1 MDDARSSAALL
12 DCCLEALTQTSSN
25 GSHTYTATESPTELN
40 TISPSDS
47 IADGDAT
54 AEIDLFFWLSAPIVT
69 FLYACIFVI
78 GVIGNLLVC
87 YVVAAYKDMRDN
99 IFHIFLA

>member
-1 MDDARSSAALL
+1 MDCSNNSGIDSFNCSL
-12 DCCLEALTQTSSN
+12 DHGKSELWSNGTSSSELD
-25 GSHTYTATESPTELN
+25 GSRGT
-40 TISPSDS
+40 
-47 IADGDAT
+47 
-54 AEIDLFFWLSAPIVT
+54 DLFFWLSAPFVT

-87 YVVAAYKDMRDN
+87 YVVVAYKDMRDN